1 MTFDAPIIELI
12 QDAKAVVVAGMLGV
26 ADGFFG
32 QGTVVISLRQL
43 VDTWLNTII
52 IVVF

>member
-1 MTFDAPIIELI
+1 MAFDAPIIELI

-32 QGTVVISLRQL
+32 QGTVAVSLGQFL
-43 VDTWLNTII
+43 DAWLDA
-52 IVVF
+52 IVVVVF